1 MLNVVEELAVS
12 FSFLSAQQLG
22 HNLRLIFRRSIV
34 CPTCQLGIE
43 GIRMSGR
50 LVHSDLGKHIG
61 DINLL
66 EDADGSTMPKPM
78 GKELASILVAHGPA
92 PALDDISVGSGA

>member
-1 MLNVVEELAVS
+1 
-12 FSFLSAQQLG
+12 
-22 HNLRLIFRRSIV
+22 
-34 CPTCQLGIE
+34 
-43 GIRMSGR
+43 MSGR

-61 DINLL
+61 DFNLL

-92 PALDDISVGSGA
+92 PAFDDISVGSGA